1 MVLVTGATGI
11 LGRVI
16 VLELLKNGRTVRA
29 CKRKSSDLEEV
40 KKSLNYYTDN
50 AEILFDTVEWAD
62 ICLDDKKSLQL
73 ALEGVEE
80 VYHCAAKVSYDP
92 HDREKVDRVNVEGT
106 QNLLECCKS
115 TGISKFL
122 YVSSAVILKKEG
134 KDKPV
139 DEHSPII
146 SDTHNTIYAISKCKA
161 DAAVCR
167 AFQEGLNTI
176 IINPGMIIGSGNWNK
191 SSGEFLQN
199 LIKGFYTFSGQT
211 GCVDVR
217 DVASVALALMDKNVF
232 GERFLIA
239 SENIK
244 YKELSD
250 IIAEKLHKRKPF
262 VLPKIF
268 LNIGRFLNIFSGGL
282 VPKLRMLTTHNIEF
296 LTSSQNISNNKVAT
310 LLNYHFIPVRESLLF
325 HINHFLSEKK

>member
-16 VLELLKNGRTVRA
+16 VLELLKKDRTVRA

-40 KKSLNYYTDN
+40 KRSLSYYTEN
-50 AEILFDTVEWAD
+50 ADILFDKIEWVD
-62 ICLDDKKSLQL
+62 ISLDDKKTLQQ
-73 ALEGVEE
+73 ALQGIKE

-92 HDREKVDRVNVEGT
+92 DDREKVERVNVKGT
-106 QNLLECCKS
+106 QNLLECCKNS
-115 TGISKFL
+115 GISKFL
-122 YVSSAVILKKEG
+122 YISSAVIFKKEG
-134 KDKPV
+134 KAKPV

-146 SDTHNTIYAISKCKA
+146 SDTNNTIYAISKCKA

-199 LIKGFYTFSGQT
+199 FIKGFYTFSGQT

-217 DVASVALALMDKNVF
+217 DVASVAIALMDKNVF

-268 LNIGRFLNIFSGGL
+268 LNTGKFLNILLGGL
-282 VPKLRMLTTHNIEF
+282 VPKLRMLTTQNIEF
-296 LTSSQNISNNKVAT
+296 LTSSQNISNKKVAT
-310 LLNYHFIPVRESLLF
+310 LLKYHFIPVRESLLF
-325 HINHFLSEKK
+325 YIDNFLSEKK